1 MIATACATRGCKGI
15 APPRFTKCADCLLCT
30 KKVDKIAAQ
39 IRAVAALPPMLV
51 PPGSWGFRI
60 PGSPRSWNHAIVR
73 PARGRAHLAKWAKD
87 WKKQI
92 AWSAKRTRP
101 ANWNMSG
108 RYVVEIRSWFST
120 NASDVDGPVKM
131 VLDALNGIAW
141 FDDKQ
146 VAHAPPWKEVD
157 PVAPRLEVLIRTE
170 VGT

>member
-1 MIATACATRGCKGI
+1 VIATACATRGCKGI

-51 PPGSWGFRI
+51 PPGS
-60 PGSPRSWNHAIVR
+60 
-73 PARGRAHLAKWAKD
+73 